1 MTREDNKRT
10 FFLFKEKFV
19 YFFLSLNILPIAL
32 WGSKTKKNSCKN
44 RPILFL
50 RNGYLFDI
58 FPSCSQTLNKAIK

>member
-1 MTREDNKRT
+1 MNFIFDSKKNSY
-10 FFLFKEKFV
+10 L
-19 YFFLSLNILPIAL
+19 FLSLNILPIAF